1 LIPLIIISSIVL
13 AIIGYSDVK
22 SRNFHVNY
30 LFVLVA
36 CGICFFYLDPQ
47 VTAKDILLNMVFL
60 GFTFFCL
67 FVYFSLRRKRRI
79 DLFSDFI
86 GIGDF
91 LLFVA
96 LTPFF
101 TMDEYLKFFVVSVS
115 SALIVHLSLIIMRKT
130 IRTIPLALYIGFGF
144 YTIQLIDLLSKSF
157 N

>member
-1 LIPLIIISSIVL
+1 MIPLIIISSIIL

-22 SRNFHVNY
+22 ARSFHVNY

-36 CGICFFYLDPQ
+36 CGICFFYLDTQ
-47 VTAKDILLNMVFL
+47 VTTKDILLNMVFL
-60 GFTFFCL
+60 ALTFFGL
-67 FVYFSLRRKRRI
+67 FVYFSLRRKRWI

-101 TMDEYLKFFVVSVS
+101 TSEEYLNFFMVSVS

-144 YTIQLIDLLSKSF
+144 YTIQLLDFFSKSF